1 MEEPQVNMATGNQA
15 QAGNGVG
22 WQGMTIKDILEKV
35 DLFNL
40 TTFSENTND
49 EDVKKLKDIK
59 TNLTT
64 PDVNWMVFINF
75 ITFYCISKVLSRNY
89 PKMNN
94 SI

>member
-1 MEEPQVNMATGNQA
+1 MNMATGNQA

-59 TNLTT
+59 TNLTM
-64 PDVNWMVFINF
+64 PDVNGMVFINF
-75 ITFYCISKVLSRNY
+75 ITSHNFSTVYLKTITK
-89 PKMNN
+89 
-94 SI
+94 

>member
-1 MEEPQVNMATGNQA
+1 MEGPQVNMATGNQA

-59 TNLTT
+59 TNLTM
-64 PDVNWMVFINF
+64 PDVNGMVFINF
-75 ITFYCISKVLSRNY
+75 ITSHNFSTV
-89 PKMNN
+89 
-94 SI
+94 SIFI

>member
-1 MEEPQVNMATGNQA
+1 MEAPQVNMATGNQA

-59 TNLTT
+59 TNLTM
-64 PDVNWMVFINF
+64 PDINGMVRINP
-75 ITFYCISKVLSRNY
+75 ITFFCISKVY
-89 PKMNN
+89 
-94 SI
+94 

>member
-59 TNLTT
+59 TNLTM
-64 PDVNWMVFINF
+64 PDINGMVRINPITFFFISKVFINQNL
-75 ITFYCISKVLSRNY
+75 CENE
-89 PKMNN
+89 
-94 SI
+94 

>member
-1 MEEPQVNMATGNQA
+1 MEGPQVNMASGNQA

-40 TTFSENTND
+40 TTFSESTND

-59 TNLTT
+59 TNLTMS
-64 PDVNWMVFINF
+64 DVNGMVFINF
-75 ITFYCISKVLSRNY
+75 ITFHNFSNV
-89 PKMNN
+89 
-94 SI
+94 

>member
-1 MEEPQVNMATGNQA
+1 MEGPQVNMASGNQA

-59 TNLTT
+59 TNLTM
-64 PDVNWMVFINF
+64 PDINGMVFINF
-75 ITFYCISKVLSRNY
+75 ITSHNFSTV
-89 PKMNN
+89 
-94 SI
+94 

>member
-59 TNLTT
+59 TNLTM
-64 PDVNWMVFINF
+64 PDVNWMVFINL
-75 ITFYCISKVLSRNY
+75 ITFYCISKVLSRTY
-89 PKMNN
+89 LKMNN